1 MKNLG
6 ELEEIIEN
14 LKKAEKKN
22 LREKNWNEEVLA
34 IINTT

>member
-22 LREKNWNEEVLA
+22 LRKKNWNEEVLA